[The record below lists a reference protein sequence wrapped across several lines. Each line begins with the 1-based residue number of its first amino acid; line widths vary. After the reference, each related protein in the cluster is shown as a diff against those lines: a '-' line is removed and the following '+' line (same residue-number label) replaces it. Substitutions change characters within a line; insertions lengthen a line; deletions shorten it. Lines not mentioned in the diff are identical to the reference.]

1 MKDQLHRSLSLLLSC
16 VLVTAGVAVAISAV
30 TRAVTRDGAL
40 AAVYALCAVALLV
53 AAALGLGRRIADWRL
68 RSARGLGFLTV
79 GLMLAPLILAAA
91 LAVPVALLWMPVAWG
106 LYLGWY
112 LYLLLLFFT
121 LASAAYLAMAIYNA
135 VKLLGAR
142 RHAE

>member
-1 MKDQLHRSLSLLLSC
+1 MKDQLHRSLSLFVSSS
-16 VLVTAGVAVAISAV
+16 LVIWGLGMATSALGQEGV
-30 TRAVTRDGAL
+30 R
-40 AAVYALCAVALLV
+40 AAVSTLCAVALLV
-53 AAALGLGRRIADWRL
+53 AAALAVGRRIADWRL

-79 GLMLAPLILAAA
+79 GLILAPLIAAA
-91 LAVPVALLWMPVAWG
+91 ASAVPAVLIWLPVSWG

-135 VKLLGAR
+135 VKLLGGR
-142 RHAE
+142 RRTE